1 MDETKQALADARLPP
16 GRLEQAR
23 RVGLRIAVGADCD
36 SDGVVEVVQAVGQ
49 VRRELEDQLRGRL
62 GVRLRSMAAVVLD
75 SEEAGEV
82 GQLVRLG

>member
-1 MDETKQALADARLPP
+1 VDETKQALADTRLPP

-75 SEEAGEV
+75 SEEAGQV
-82 GQLVRLG
+82 GQLVGLG